1 MKPALTALALIL
13 ATALPAAAQPPT
25 NDNATVPSAAETPLR
40 ELNIVK
46 DKPGPILEDAK
57 ANPYAHV
64 APSDCEAMRH
74 QIAELDQLLG
84 PDLDDANFD
93 QRRGSILADAV
104 HSATNLPFGNV
115 VARLTGAAKEK
126 ADRDQAILAGYT
138 RRAYL
143 KGALSACEVVRDGPA
158 IRAAAN
164 EPRPANPDVAIAP
177 PSNRAPLSTR
187 DAAID
192 AAGAGAQDI
201 EVAPLAPPPDA
212 NADLRPDIPP
222 SDAPPARPYPD
233 TSTAVN

>member
-1 MKPALTALALIL
+1 MRPAFTALALIL
-13 ATALPAAAQPPT
+13 VTALPAAAQPPT
-25 NDNATVPSAAETPLR
+25 NDNATITGAAQTPLR

-46 DKPGPILEDAK
+46 DQAPPILEDAK

-93 QRRGSILADAV
+93 QRKGSILADAI
-104 HSATNLPFGNV
+104 HSATNLPFGSV

-143 KGALSACEVVRDGPA
+143 KGALSSCEVIRDGPA

-164 EPRPANPDVAIAP
+164 EPRTANPDVVIAP
-177 PSNRAPLSTR
+177 PNSRRPLSPR
-187 DAAID
+187 DAAVD
-192 AAGAGAQDI
+192 ARAGADDI
-201 EVAPLAPPPDA
+201 EVTPLPAPPDA
-212 NADLRPDIPP
+212 APQLRPDVPA
-222 SDAPPARPYPD
+222 SDAPPVRPYPEGPHRD
-233 TSTAVN
+233 D